1 MMASRKVDL
10 RLVKRKREAKTSINS
25 PLARYNSAG
34 QLSCVVC
41 DMTIKNEFLWTSHVL
56 GKKHKENLA
65 DLKGKS
71 KANVSVREVRK
82 PVKVSGKVET
92 NEEAPEKK
100 LKVDNSSDTNSFT
113 DSLEEIKDEIST
125 DEQAGLPSDFF
136 DHEIKSE
143 MQQHIASGDSTE
155 GIPEGF
161 FDDPKLDAK
170 VRKVEYK
177 DQAEEQW
184 EKFQKE
190 MQVENQV
197 SQSIVEGEDE
207 ESRVNRELSELSEQR
222 VYFLRA
228 DALRDKQSSLKDKF
242 SNLKSIQPQPQ
253 RETTSDSDD
262 SDFDEFLDWRAKK
275 VS

>member
-10 RLVKRKREAKTSINS
+10 RLVKRKREAKTSIDS

-82 PVKVSGKVET
+82 PVKVET
-92 NEEAPEKK
+92 NEEAPKKK
-100 LKVDNSSDTNSFT
+100 LKVDNSSDANSFT

-242 SNLKSIQPQPQ
+242 SNLKSLQPQPQ

>member
-1 MMASRKVDL
+1 MMATRKVDV
-10 RLVKRKREAKTSINS
+10 RLIKRKREAKKTVDS

-41 DMTIKNEFLWTSHVL
+41 DINIKNEFLWTSHVL

-65 DLKGKS
+65 NLKGKS
-71 KANVSVREVRK
+71 KANLSVTEVQK
-82 PVKVSGKVET
+82 PVKVET
-92 NEEAPEKK
+92 NDEAPNKK
-100 LKVDNSSDTNSFT
+100 IKVDYRIDTNSYT
-113 DSLEEIKDEIST
+113 DSLEEKKDETST
-125 DEQAGLPSDFF
+125 DNQSHLPSDFF
-136 DHEIKSE
+136 DHGIKSG
-143 MQQHIASGDSTE
+143 MQENIPRGDSTE

-228 DALRDKQSSLKDKF
+228 DALRDRQSALKEKSSKLNSL
-242 SNLKSIQPQPQ
+242 QPQPHEQ
-253 RETTSDSDD
+253 TDSNSDD

>member
-1 MMASRKVDL
+1 
-10 RLVKRKREAKTSINS
+10 
-25 PLARYNSAG
+25 
-34 QLSCVVC
+34 
-41 DMTIKNEFLWTSHVL
+41 
-56 GKKHKENLA
+56 
-65 DLKGKS
+65 
-71 KANVSVREVRK
+71 
-82 PVKVSGKVET
+82 
-92 NEEAPEKK
+92 
-100 LKVDNSSDTNSFT
+100 
-113 DSLEEIKDEIST
+113 
-125 DEQAGLPSDFF
+125 
-136 DHEIKSE
+136 

-242 SNLKSIQPQPQ
+242 SNLKSLQPQPQ

>member
-1 MMASRKVDL
+1 M
-10 RLVKRKREAKTSINS
+10 
-25 PLARYNSAG
+25 
-34 QLSCVVC
+34 
-41 DMTIKNEFLWTSHVL
+41 
-56 GKKHKENLA
+56 
-65 DLKGKS
+65 
-71 KANVSVREVRK
+71 
-82 PVKVSGKVET
+82 
-92 NEEAPEKK
+92 
-100 LKVDNSSDTNSFT
+100 
-113 DSLEEIKDEIST
+113 
-125 DEQAGLPSDFF
+125 
-136 DHEIKSE
+136 HER
-143 MQQHIASGDSTE
+143 GDSTE

-228 DALRDKQSSLKDKF
+228 DALRDRQSALKEKSSKLNSL
-242 SNLKSIQPQPQ
+242 QPQPHGQ
-253 RETTSDSDD
+253 TDSNSDD

>member
-1 MMASRKVDL
+1 M
-10 RLVKRKREAKTSINS
+10 
-25 PLARYNSAG
+25 
-34 QLSCVVC
+34 
-41 DMTIKNEFLWTSHVL
+41 
-56 GKKHKENLA
+56 
-65 DLKGKS
+65 
-71 KANVSVREVRK
+71 
-82 PVKVSGKVET
+82 
-92 NEEAPEKK
+92 
-100 LKVDNSSDTNSFT
+100 
-113 DSLEEIKDEIST
+113 
-125 DEQAGLPSDFF
+125 
-136 DHEIKSE
+136 HER
-143 MQQHIASGDSTE
+143 GDSTE

-228 DALRDKQSSLKDKF
+228 DALRDRQSALKEKSSKLNSL
-242 SNLKSIQPQPQ
+242 QPQAHGQ
-253 RETTSDSDD
+253 TDSNSDD

>member
-1 MMASRKVDL
+1 M
-10 RLVKRKREAKTSINS
+10 
-25 PLARYNSAG
+25 
-34 QLSCVVC
+34 
-41 DMTIKNEFLWTSHVL
+41 
-56 GKKHKENLA
+56 
-65 DLKGKS
+65 
-71 KANVSVREVRK
+71 
-82 PVKVSGKVET
+82 
-92 NEEAPEKK
+92 
-100 LKVDNSSDTNSFT
+100 
-113 DSLEEIKDEIST
+113 
-125 DEQAGLPSDFF
+125 
-136 DHEIKSE
+136 HE
-143 MQQHIASGDSTE
+143 SGDSTE

-228 DALRDKQSSLKDKF
+228 DALRDRQSCLKETSKLNSL
-242 SNLKSIQPQPQ
+242 QPQPQ
-253 RETTSDSDD
+253 GQTDSNSDD

>member
-10 RLVKRKREAKTSINS
+10 RLVKRKREAKTSIDS

-82 PVKVSGKVET
+82 PVKVET
-92 NEEAPEKK
+92 NEEAPKKK
-100 LKVDNSSDTNSFT
+100 LK

-197 SQSIVEGEDE
+197 SQ
-207 ESRVNRELSELSEQR
+207 

-242 SNLKSIQPQPQ
+242 SNLKSLQPQPQ